1 MPTKIN
7 SDTTNR
13 IKNNGVKPYLIVLTT
28 KRIKLANDPNAS
40 TTNAIAIKIY
50 SPLDFVLLELHIY
63 ANSSKNSFIVLPPI
77 LLQN

>member
-28 KRIKLANDPNAS
+28 KRIKLAKQPIAS
-40 TTNAIAIKIY
+40 TTNAHAIKMY
-50 SPLDFVLLELHIY
+50 KPLDFVLLELHI
-63 ANSSKNSFIVLPPI
+63 
-77 LLQN
+77 